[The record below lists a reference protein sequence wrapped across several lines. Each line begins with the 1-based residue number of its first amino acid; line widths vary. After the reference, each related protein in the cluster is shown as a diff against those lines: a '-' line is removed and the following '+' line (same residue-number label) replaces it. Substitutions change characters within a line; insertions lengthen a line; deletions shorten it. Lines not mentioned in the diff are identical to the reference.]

1 MGTQPA
7 NLKGTVMMSS
17 RHAAQTQNNSAQPVA
32 LLRRSPVSGS
42 TFQLK
47 PIACAV
53 GLILLSAGAQ
63 ATEPRPFSGGWFN
76 AKNVGQAGTAQAA
89 RPGMNLP
96 GTPPPLAQQQQAN
109 PQLQRSIAN
118 LGKTAA
124 AIAAQQAAQ
133 TASRQAA
140 LAAGSPIPDGL
151 ADGGLKV
158 DRHPLS
164 QGWINAEAPT
174 QQTANGHT
182 TVGINQ
188 TKDKAILNW
197 ETFNVGKNTTVAFQ
211 QQKEWAVL
219 NRVNDPNAR
228 PSQIQGQIKGDG
240 TVMVINRNGVI
251 FSGSSQ
257 VNVRNLVAAAANI
270 SDVQFNQNGIYS
282 AQSGGELSPSFSAA
296 LGKVEVAAGAQIITR
311 QPASVTEGGGY
322 VLLLGGEVHN
332 AGNISTASGQTA
344 LAAGD
349 SFIIR
354 KGVGSNGNRNAS
366 TRGNEIAP
374 RFVAESAA
382 GSVSNSGIITATT
395 GDITLAGHQVRQEGV
410 LLATSSTNGRGTL
423 HLLNSA
429 TDTTG
434 SITLAP
440 HSVSAVLVD
449 ADSATVLDAQRDAL
463 IANKT
468 EENRNAQTN
477 DDPLTAPGQIFDNLS
492 TLGDR
497 RDLSRVEIVSGGS
510 VDFQESS
517 LTQATGGQVAVSV
530 DKRAQV
536 ATNADIDVSGAV
548 GVRVAMESN
557 NLSINVQGNEQ
568 RDAPVNRDDRS
579 LNNSDLWIDRRSL
592 IYVAPGVGGYDSA
605 RWYTAGGLLEVGG
618 YLGTSGHSYGEWAA
632 QGGTVQF
639 SGGEVVTQQGA
650 RINLSGGTLDVQSG
664 TINLSWLRGAD
675 GRLYEVSK
683 APGDLLY
690 TGVYKGFEE
699 QHARWGENTTRYF
712 YNPLIA
718 PRQRLENG
726 YTTGRDAGRL
736 VISTGSAILEGDIN
750 AGVYQGP
757 HQYQA
762 HADLPDSYKQS
773 QSAVARAGQLII
785 GRYDP
790 VFDQTR
796 GELYYNL
803 GVMQN
808 QVVFDN
814 PVPDFAATLGLT
826 DALPED
832 RQAVLILD
840 AVRLNGFGLGG
851 ITVAAKSIAVEA
863 ALAVTPGGSIGLYGG
878 QVAINADLTARSG
891 VITVGNTLRTLTTS
905 TPQVPKQQRSDAI
918 IASLA
923 GDPAE
928 SGIRVA
934 DGVTLDARGLW
945 SNLLTEPGSEA
956 GLGYVDG
963 GRVTL
968 SLSGNSNLVLGQG
981 SLIDVSSGA
990 AVQANRKVAGGKGGD
1005 VTLLTNNSL
1014 LLNGKYSPSG
1024 SLGTLTLGGE
1034 LRGYGVS
1041 GAGTLKILS
1050 GGEVVIDNRP
1060 GQQTGFLAAGEAAPG
1075 ALRLLDDLTLVSGQR
1090 APFDMSYQSS
1100 RQHLN
1105 AGETIL
1111 AGDTV
1116 IASAAQPLKV
1126 EGGDPNDMA
1135 TWLEVPQWTTF
1146 VVANG
1151 QWLSG
1156 GSKVPPGSL
1165 ITAIYS
1171 PQYLVGMTV
1180 SSQYFPNGLPLQQ
1193 KIIAVKAQDVLP
1205 EPGTVAKGSW
1215 IPAGT
1220 VLDATVAVQT
1230 PLRLDPTRFQTGF
1243 AHYDVTGLDGL
1254 TVAAGTQL
1262 DVTRPVWL
1270 PAEDAWQLP
1279 GGLAPQAMNTWL
1291 APLYLE
1297 DPLAAKLTQ
1306 RAGAS
1311 LTLRAG
1317 DTLAS
1322 MNNALRPDLAA
1333 RVETGATITVD
1344 PGQSIE
1350 IGSLNQLTVDG
1361 TLNAWSGS
1369 ISLNQYKPSL
1379 QPGGAGTAS
1388 GRSIWVGDNARLDV
1402 AARAATAVDVWG
1414 RHYGWVP
1421 NGGSIRI
1428 GGHLNPETG
1437 AGEAVTGNAPE
1448 AFVIIRPG
1456 AVLDASGTQAVLSI
1470 TQPVSVAAGAA
1481 SLPLG
1486 ALRLQPGAVHPD
1498 WSDTL
1503 VASNGGSIDLVSYH
1517 GIYADGDVR
1526 AHAGG
1531 KGAAGGTLSIAL
1543 EAPEYGTYNESWDGT
1558 VYPNPNV
1565 DNRVLAPREMVVAQT
1580 LGASL
1585 LDAGLTPGELT
1596 DELHYGAAR
1605 LGVDRIQSGGFDN
1618 LALLS
1623 NGVLSFD
1630 GDVSLA
1636 LPQSLQLYAGS
1647 LALAE
1652 TSEADIRVDLS
1663 APYVRLAGPTNL
1675 TAQTDYFRHFT
1686 VMGGSSQR
1694 ETQAQL
1700 RIAGDLI
1707 DVRDSVTLG
1716 ARGDLKGIK
1725 DAPGY
1730 VVHYDWRGFDEAEL
1744 LSSGDIRFLK
1754 SVGLKTANNTKTI
1767 TELLT
1772 PGNLTLTAAQL
1783 YPTTHAEASVLAG
1796 YIFEQG
1802 QYSRSNRY
1810 DPTRTLT
1817 IGRSGGQTDPA
1828 LPYSVFGQLT
1838 LGAATVN
1845 QGGVVRAPLG
1855 RLLVGTFSEQFGY
1868 WGGSGITERVNLLP
1882 GSVTSV
1888 SAAGLMMPYGG
1899 TVDNVRYT
1907 YDGTDVAFVGVGSTV
1922 GNTRPAGAGLVLGG
1936 QSIDVDEG
1944 ALLDLAG
1951 GGELTGAGFVSG
1963 RGGST
1968 DARYTP
1974 LIQVGER
1981 GGFTLPGLTTN
1992 PVYALVPGIQ
2002 PGYAPVAPEG
2012 GAADPQVGRQIT
2024 IGADV
2029 PGLSAGT
2036 YTLMPST
2043 YALLP
2048 GAFRVEINGLAGH
2061 GANNGARELRNGS
2074 YAVSASLATANTS
2087 LRDALPSEVILTPA
2101 ALLRRYSQYNE
2112 TGYADFALADA
2123 ARAGV
2128 PRPEL
2133 PVDGKTFILSYPT
2146 QKNAEPAF
2154 AFRGAGRFTAAEG
2167 GFGGTF
2173 TLTGASRIELLAA
2186 GAPPAED
2193 YLSFYTDDI
2202 NALGAARVMLGG
2214 GYVLNYLDNAGSH
2227 STASYADINR
2237 TSTNEI
2243 VLRSHA
2249 TLSAP
2254 EVFLISN
2261 NQIVVESG
2269 AVINT
2274 LDKGKG
2280 SFDATDGIVY
2290 SPNDSNVLAVSN
2302 GKVQILAPQSAN
2314 PQGNIQI
2321 GACAQAPCNAPAGL
2335 YSAGSIVVAA
2345 QQRFDL
2351 AEDTLLGTRRL
2362 VLGMPDINV
2371 GSAPALA
2378 EATASGVLPT
2388 GLMLSTDLMSRLV
2401 SGDTVTGAPALEELE
2416 LTAGHA
2422 FNFYGTAGLS
2432 TLDPVT
2438 GLSLI
2443 ERLILTTPAIYGY
2456 GAAGDVARI
2465 DTGTLLW
2472 AGATGEPGAVVNGGA
2487 GSGSGA
2493 LQINADRIEFGFGPQ
2508 TQPDSQGDYGRLVLG
2523 FSDVTLNAADRIT
2536 ANHKGSLAVY
2546 QQQGAYVAGE
2556 GYRYSG
2562 GNLHLMTPLITGEAG
2577 SVNRLTAGGAI
2588 SAARPGENVPVSGS
2602 GVLGAELSLS
2612 ADRIALDTAIA
2623 LPSGKL
2629 TLTATHDIA
2638 LQDGAHLDMAGRA
2651 VPFNDLTEYSWGG
2664 EVTLHSERGNIVQ
2677 AAGGLIDLSAQ
2688 YNRGGLLQATALGAG
2703 AGVIDLRGQ
2712 ILGGASGEYDAGGTY
2727 MPYDNAGVALRAQSL
2742 DDFAALNQRLNDG
2755 GVFGARR
2762 FQIKQG
2768 NLTVSDEVKAHTVD
2782 ISLDGGSLTVA
2793 GTVDASGAQVG
2804 SIRLAARDGLTLASG
2819 ALLDAHGTRLRVDS
2833 YGQIIDSPNRATA
2846 ELNAGQ
2852 GRLVLQDGAVIDL
2865 RHGTDAAPGNG
2876 PGQNDGQSRG
2886 TLDLSVQRLGGAR
2899 GNDIAIDA
2907 GGNLDIRGARVIAV
2921 NGLQRYD
2928 DATDGTDPAVGGR
2941 PYQVIDQAYLEAK
2954 HADSQAFI
2962 DNLLA
2967 NDGGLRTRLAGLR
2980 RYQDAF
2986 HLRPGV
2992 EIVSK
2997 AADGDLVVQ
3006 GDLDLSG
3013 YRYAGVNPHA
3023 LQTAV
3028 YGSGEVGSL
3037 TIRAGGDLNVYGS
3050 INDGFAPPPETPDD
3064 NGWVLTAGDSP
3075 FSGQLVVPR
3084 GGVTLATGTQFR
3096 PGVTLNYDV
3105 SLQGGQIGK
3114 GVRLPVAVT
3123 LDQGVT
3129 LAAGSVLAGDVFD
3142 AANTLLYR
3150 AGTLLPQDITLPSGT
3165 RLGAGTL
3172 VQQNIQIQ
3180 ALVWPKGMPLPN
3192 NGFSK
3197 NDGVLWKLAA
3207 DVALPMGALI
3217 PTDTTVVL
3225 PEGAFSVQLRAPAG
3239 QRQGANW
3246 ALAPMLASGSQSWS
3260 LRLVGGADT
3269 FAADSRATSS
3279 SANAGDVRL
3288 SDTHYTTREWRR
3300 IEGQSDG
3307 LYVFAEDAPGWG
3319 MAGQPVD
3326 WMLPFCGVLFACLEI
3341 EAPNPGH
3348 EVVSPVATAPALS
3361 VLRTG
3366 TGDLDL
3372 AAAGDFRYDSPYGIY
3387 TAGTPAPSLNVGGA
3401 DPYLQRRGH
3410 TLGESGGSVLGDRYS
3425 QYESLV
3431 DSASQYQAWY
3441 PEQGGNL
3448 SLHAGGN
3455 VTGDNWGALE
3465 TPMDPTSYQS
3475 APGSSASSDVGN
3487 WLWRQ
3492 GGGSVVGELPAAW
3505 WINFGSYAVQ
3515 ASYSRWLSINNAVAY
3530 QSGFVGIGTLGGG
3543 NLSVDVAGD
3552 LGTRDVLATRSS
3564 QNYGQGGVR
3573 SQGLVL
3579 AVGATGRV
3587 GADGQLTLTGGG
3599 DLAVRVSGYTN
3610 PDPDA
3615 RTIKNGYARLDAPDL
3630 NGVLVNLRGNARFD
3644 AGAIGGV
3651 APLFRQETNEI
3662 GGLHPYDPRAF
3673 EPFRAGSAY
3682 ATGGLVLMPGDATFS
3697 LNTRG
3702 DLVLAAAGDPGRVQQ
3717 VNNVPFTYNGSVY
3730 EGGLSWF
3737 SLWTD
3742 HTAIDLF
3749 SAGGNLT
3756 PITATADINGAKVS
3770 NYLPNDGR
3778 YLYPSI
3784 LRAVAAGGSL
3794 YYGNVTS
3801 QTDLPY
3807 SLLLAPSTSGQG
3819 QLALLAHDSLYA
3831 GGMTVSQSGAQSTAL
3846 ATPFNPGFIG
3856 LSGSGTH
3863 LEPVARNDGGTG
3875 IAAYIQGG
3883 GNVRYPL
3890 FAFGAD
3896 SAADGQVASISA
3908 RFYALD
3914 GDIVGL
3920 RTGSILQFSEGP
3932 HSGQS
3937 WYEGGPVRI
3946 MAGRDIVN
3954 AGMPLGMAMNG
3965 PKEMSNIIPTASP
3978 VSMSGNLIVHGNAN
3992 DISLISAGRDIL
4004 YGNFTIAGPGLLE
4017 VTAGRNLLQED
4028 SAAINSIGPI
4038 GSANNQDGSRAGGAG
4053 ITLSAG
4059 VGAAGADYAGFAR
4072 RYLEPNNQ
4080 AESGV
4085 PLAEQNGKVA
4095 KTYQRELVNW
4105 LDQRFG
4111 FNGTLEEAQAYFIA
4125 LPAEQQRVFV
4135 RQVYFAELK
4144 AAGREYTETN
4154 GPRSG
4159 SYLRGREAIAQLFP
4173 AGRDYQGEVLIYGD
4187 AGIQTQF
4194 GGDIQVLTP
4203 GGGQTYGQEGEAPAT
4218 KRGTPGVITLGSGNI
4233 QMYAL
4238 DSILLGQSR
4247 IMTTFGG
4254 GIQAWSAEG
4263 DINAGRGSKTTL
4275 VYTPPKRE
4283 YDNWGN
4289 VTLSPQVPSSGAGIA
4304 TLNPIPEV
4312 PPGDIDLTAPL
4323 GTIDAGEAGIR
4334 VSGNVNIAALHV
4346 ANAANIQ
4353 VQGQAAGIPMTTAV
4367 NVGALTSASQAAG
4380 SAVQAAE
4387 QVSRQAQRNQPST
4400 ISVEILGYGNE
4411 RLEAGGGG
4419 TSASVS
4425 YDYGSQVQVLGA
4437 GPLSQDS
4444 RQQLTPE
4451 EQRKLSM

>member
-1 MGTQPA
+1 MQARAADRRP
-7 NLKGTVMMSS
+7 NPSS
-17 RHAAQTQNNSAQPVA
+17 A
-32 LLRRSPVSGS
+32 VSGKILS
-42 TFQLK
+42 GDVLHAGFVVK
-47 PIACAV
+47 PLAYAV
-53 GLILLSAGAQ
+53 GLMLLSAGAQ
-63 ATEPRPFSGGWFN
+63 AAEPRPFSGGWFN
-76 AKNVGQAGTAQAA
+76 AKNVGQAGAAQGA

-109 PQLQRSIAN
+109 QQLQRSLAN
-118 LGKTAA
+118 LGKTAS

-133 TASRQAA
+133 AAARQAA
-140 LAAGSPIPDGL
+140 LAGGGALPDGL
-151 ADGGLKV
+151 AEGGLKV
-158 DRHPLS
+158 DRNPAT
-164 QGWINAEAPT
+164 QGWINADAPT
-174 QQTANGHT
+174 QQTANGQT
-182 TVGINQ
+182 TVGIRQ
-188 TKDKAILNW
+188 TGDKAILNW
-197 ETFNVGKNTTVAFQ
+197 ETFNVGKNTTVEFK
-211 QQKEWAVL
+211 QQKDWAVL
-219 NRVNDPNAR
+219 NRVNDPQAR
-228 PSQIQGQIKGDG
+228 PSQIQGRLQGDG
-240 TVMVINRNGVI
+240 TVMVVNRNGVV

-257 VNVRNLVAAAANI
+257 VNVRNLAAAAATI
-270 SDVQFNQNGIYS
+270 SDAQFNQNGIYS
-282 AQSGGELSPSFSAA
+282 SQLGGELHPSFTDAGGA
-296 LGKVEVAAGAQIITR
+296 VRVEAGAQLATHL
-311 QPASVTEGGGY
+311 PASVTEGGGY
-322 VLLLGGEVHN
+322 VLLLGSETHN
-332 AGNISTASGQTA
+332 AGSISTVNGQAA

-354 KGVGSNGNRNAS
+354 KGVGTSGNQNAS
-366 TRGNEIAP
+366 TRGNEISP
-374 RFVAESAA
+374 RFVAGSGA
-382 GSVSNSGIITATT
+382 GSVSNSGIMSATT
-395 GDITLAGHQVRQEGV
+395 GDVTLTGRQIRQEGV
-410 LLATSSTNGRGTL
+410 LLATSSVNGRGTL
-423 HLLNSA
+423 HLLSSV
-429 TDTTG
+429 TDAAG

-440 HSVSAVLVD
+440 QSVSAVLVD
-449 ADSATVLDAQRDAL
+449 DAPGSAMDAQRDAL
-463 IANKT
+463 IANRT
-468 EENRNAQTN
+468 GENRNVQNN

-497 RDLSRVEIVSGGS
+497 RDLSRVEIVSGGT
-510 VDFQESS
+510 VEFLANS
-517 LTQATGGQVAVSV
+517 LTQATGGQVAVSAG
-530 DKRAQV
+530 KRALV
-536 ATNADIDVSGAV
+536 AADADIDVSGAV

-557 NLSINVQGNEQ
+557 NLNINVQGNEQ
-568 RDAPVNRDDRS
+568 RDAPVNRDDKS

-592 IYVAPGVGGYDSA
+592 IYVAPGVGGYENA

-639 SGGEVVTQQGA
+639 GGGDVVTRQGS

-664 TINLSWLRGAD
+664 MINLSWLRGAD

-690 TGVYKGFEE
+690 TGLYQGFEE

-718 PRQRLENG
+718 PRQRLESG

-736 VISTGSAILEGDIN
+736 VVSTNAAVLEGEIE

-757 HQYQA
+757 QQHQVR
-762 HADLPDSYKQS
+762 ADLADGYRQS
-773 QSAVARAGQLII
+773 QQAVARSGQLTV

-790 VFDQTR
+790 VFDAQA
-796 GELYYNL
+796 GEIYYNL
-803 GVMQN
+803 GVMQDK
-808 QVVFDN
+808 VVFDN
-814 PVPDFAATLGLT
+814 QTPDIANALALT
-826 DALPED
+826 DALPAERLAAFYLNAD
-832 RQAVLILD
+832 
-840 AVRLNGFGLGG
+840 RLNGFGLGG
-851 ITVAAKSIAVEA
+851 ITVAAKDIAVEA
-863 ALAVTPGGSIGLYGG
+863 ALTVAPGGSIGLYGG
-878 QVAINADLTARSG
+878 QVAIDADLTARSG
-891 VITVGNTLRTLTTS
+891 AITVGNTLRTLTAA
-905 TPQVPKQQRSDAI
+905 TPQLPTQRRNDAV
-918 IASLA
+918 IAALE
-923 GDPAE
+923 PAAAA
-928 SGIRVA
+928 GIRVA
-934 DGVTLDARGLW
+934 EGVTLDARGLW
-945 SNLLTEPGSEA
+945 SNLYTEPGSEA
-956 GLGYVDG
+956 VLGYVDG

-968 SLSGNSNLVLGQG
+968 SLSGDNDLVLGQG

-990 AVQANRKVAGGKGGD
+990 AVLANRQLKGGKGGD
-1005 VTLLTNNSL
+1005 VTLLTNNPL
-1014 LLNGKYSPSG
+1014 LLAGNNSPN
-1024 SLGTLTLGGE
+1024 GTLGQLALGAE

-1050 GGEVVIDNRP
+1050 GGEVIIDP
-1060 GQQTGFLAAGEAAPG
+1060 QAPQQQGGFLPAGDAAPG
-1075 ALRLLDDLTLVSGQR
+1075 ALRLREDLSLVAGQP
-1090 APFDMSYQSS
+1090 APFDISYQSS
-1100 RQHLN
+1100 RRRIN
-1105 AGETIL
+1105 PGETIQ
-1111 AGDTV
+1111 ADDTLLV
-1116 IASAAQPLKV
+1116 SSTQPLKV
-1126 EGGDPNDMA
+1126 EGGDPNDA
-1135 TWLEVPQWTTF
+1135 STWLTVPGWATF
-1146 VVANG
+1146 VVNG
-1151 QWLSG
+1151 QYLSG
-1156 GSKVPPGSL
+1156 GSRVPPGSL

-1180 SSQYFPNGLPLQQ
+1180 SSQYFPHGLPLLP
-1193 KIIAVKAQDVLP
+1193 KTITVKAHETLP
-1205 EPGTVAKGSW
+1205 EAGVLTKGSW
-1215 IPAGT
+1215 LPAGT
-1220 VLDATVAVQT
+1220 VLDAAVAVQS
-1230 PLRLDPTRFQTGF
+1230 PLWLDPTRFQAGF

-1254 TVAAGTQL
+1254 TVVANTQL
-1262 DVTRPVWL
+1262 DVLRPVWL
-1270 PAEDAWQLP
+1270 PADDAWQLP
-1279 GGLAPQAMNTWL
+1279 GGLAPQQAMQTWL

-1297 DPLAAKLTQ
+1297 NPVTAKLTQ
-1306 RAGAS
+1306 RAGAD

-1322 MNNALRPDLAA
+1322 MSNGQRPDLAA
-1333 RVETGATITVD
+1333 RVEIGATINVD

-1369 ISLNQYKPSL
+1369 ISLNQYRSAL
-1379 QPGGAGTAS
+1379 QPGQLGKES
-1388 GRSIWVGDNARLDV
+1388 GRSIWIGDSARLDV
-1402 AARAATAVDVWG
+1402 AARAATATDVYG

-1428 GGHLNPETG
+1428 GGHLNPATG
-1437 AGEAVTGNAPE
+1437 VGEAVTGNAAE

-1456 AVLDASGTQAVLSI
+1456 AVLDASGAQALLSV
-1470 TQPVSVAAGAA
+1470 TQPVPAALQRAD
-1481 SLPLG
+1481 LPLG
-1486 ALRLQPGAVHPD
+1486 ALRLQPDTARPN
-1498 WSDTL
+1498 WSDTP

-1517 GIYADGDVR
+1517 GIYADGTLLAR
-1526 AHAGG
+1526 AGG
-1531 KGAAGGTLSIAL
+1531 AGAAGGTLSMAL
-1543 EAPEYGTYNESWDGT
+1543 EAPEYGPYNESWDGT
-1558 VYPNPNV
+1558 VYPNLNV
-1565 DNRVLAPREMVVAQT
+1565 DNRVLAPREMVLAQT

-1585 LDAGLTPGELT
+1585 LDADLRPGELT
-1596 DELHYGAAR
+1596 DQLHYGAAR
-1605 LGVDRIQSGGFDN
+1605 VGVDRVQAGGFGN

-1630 GDVSLA
+1630 GDVVLA

-1652 TSEADIRVDLS
+1652 TSAVDTRVNLA

-1675 TAQTDYFRHFT
+1675 AAQTAYYRHFT

-1694 ETQAQL
+1694 ESQAQL

-1707 DVRDSVTLG
+1707 DVRDSVTIG

-1725 DAPGY
+1725 DAPGN
-1730 VVHYDWRGFDEAEL
+1730 VLLYDWRGFDETEL
-1744 LSSGDIRFLK
+1744 ISRGDIRFLK
-1754 SVGLKTANNTKTI
+1754 SVSLLTANNTKTI
-1767 TELLT
+1767 TELMT

-1783 YPTTHAEASVLAG
+1783 YPATQADARVLAG

-1817 IGRSGGQTDPA
+1817 IGRSGDVTPA
-1828 LPYSVFGQLT
+1828 QPYSAFGQLT

-1855 RLLVGTFSEQFGY
+1855 RLLVGTFSEQYGY
-1868 WGGSGITERVNLLP
+1868 WGGSGITDRVNVLP

-1907 YDGTDVAFVGVGSTV
+1907 YDGTDVAFVGVGSIV
-1922 GNTRPAGAGLVLGG
+1922 GNIQPAGAGLVLGG
-1936 QSIDVDEG
+1936 QSINVDEG
-1944 ALLDLAG
+1944 ALLDLSG

-1968 DARYTP
+1968 DARYAP
-1974 LIQVGER
+1974 LIQVGAH
-1981 GGFTLPGLTTN
+1981 GGFTLPGLSTN

-2002 PGYAPVAPEG
+2002 SGYAPVAPEG

-2024 IGADV
+2024 IGDGV
-2029 PGLSAGT
+2029 PGLPAGT

-2048 GAFRVEINGLAGH
+2048 GAFRVEINGLAGQ
-2061 GANNGARELRNGS
+2061 GAINGARELRNGS
-2074 YAVSASLATANTS
+2074 YAVSASLATANTAQ
-2087 LRDALPSEVILTPA
+2087 RDTLPSEVILTPA

-2133 PVDGKTFILSYPT
+2133 PVDGKTFILSYPM

-2154 AFRGAGRFTAAEG
+2154 SFQGTGRFAAAEG

-2173 TLTGASRIELLAA
+2173 ILTGAARIELLAA
-2186 GAPPAED
+2186 GAVPAAD

-2243 VLRSHA
+2243 VLRSNA

-2274 LDKGKG
+2274 LGKGKG
-2280 SFDATDGIVY
+2280 SFDAADGIVY

-2302 GKVQILAPQSAN
+2302 GKIQILAPQSAN

-2345 QQRFDL
+2345 QDRFDL

-2378 EATASGVLPT
+2378 EATARGVLPA
-2388 GLMLSTDLMSRLV
+2388 GLMLSTDLMNRLV
-2401 SGDTVTGAPALEELE
+2401 SGDTATGAPALEELE
-2416 LTAGHA
+2416 LAAGHA

-2432 TLDPVT
+2432 TLDSAT

-2487 GSGSGA
+2487 GTGSGA

-2556 GYRYSG
+2556 GYSYSG

-2588 SAARPGENVPVSGS
+2588 SAARPSETASVSGS
-2602 GVLGAELSLS
+2602 GALGAELSLS

-2623 LPSGKL
+2623 LSSGKL

-2664 EVTLHSERGNIVQ
+2664 EVTLHSERGNIAQ
-2677 AAGGLIDLSAQ
+2677 AVGSLIDLSAQ
-2688 YNRGGLLQATALGAG
+2688 YNRGGLLQATALNAG

-2712 ILGGASGEYDAGGTY
+2712 ILGSAGGEYDAGGTY
-2727 MPYDNAGVALRAQSL
+2727 VPYEAAGVALRAQRL
-2742 DDFAALNQRLNDG
+2742 DDFAALNLRLNDG

-2768 NLTVSDEVKAHTVD
+2768 NLTIGDEVKAHTVD

-2793 GTVDASGAQVG
+2793 GAIDAGGAQVG

-2833 YGQIIDSPNRATA
+2833 YGQIIDSPNRATV
-2846 ELNAGQ
+2846 ELNAGN
-2852 GRLVLQDGAVIDL
+2852 GRLVLQDGATIDL

-2886 TLDLSVQRLGGAR
+2886 TLELNAQRLGGAR

-2907 GGNLDIRGARVIAV
+2907 GGNLDIRGARSIAV
-2921 NGLQRYD
+2921 NGVQRYD
-2928 DATDGTDPAVGGR
+2928 DAAYGTDPAAGGR
-2941 PYQVIDQAYLEAK
+2941 PYQVIDQAYLDAK

-2980 RYQDAF
+2980 RYQEAF

-2997 AADGDLVVQ
+2997 AADGDLVVH

-3023 LQTAV
+3023 PRTAV
-3028 YGSGEVGSL
+3028 YGSGEVGML
-3037 TIRAGGDLNVYGS
+3037 TIRAGGGLNIYGS

-3075 FSGQLVVPR
+3075 FSGQVVVPQ
-3084 GGVTLATGTQFR
+3084 GGVTLASGTKFR

-3105 SLQGGQIGK
+3105 SLQGGQIAQ

-3123 LDQGVT
+3123 LDQSLT

-3150 AGTLLPQDITLPSGT
+3150 AGTLLPQAITLPSGT

-3172 VQQNIQIQ
+3172 VPQNIQIQ

-3192 NGFSK
+3192 NGFDK
-3197 NDGVLWKLAA
+3197 NANVLWTLAA

-3225 PEGAFSVQLRAPAG
+3225 PDGASSVQLRAPAG

-3269 FAADSRATSS
+3269 AAADSRATSI
-3279 SANAGDVRL
+3279 SANAGGVRL

-3326 WMLPFCGVLFACLEI
+3326 WMLPFCGVFFACLEV

-3387 TAGTPAPSLNVGGA
+3387 TAGTPAALLNTGGA
-3401 DPYLQRRGH
+3401 DPYRQRRGH
-3410 TLGESGGSVLGDRYS
+3410 SLGESGGSVLGDRYS

-3431 DSASQYQAWY
+3431 DGASQYQAWY

-3455 VTGDNWGALE
+3455 VTGDNWGLLE
-3465 TPMDPTSYQS
+3465 APVDPTSYQS
-3475 APGSSASSDVGN
+3475 NPSSSASSNVGN

-3492 GGGSVVGELPAAW
+3492 GGGSAVGDLPTAW

-3515 ASYSRWLSINNAVAY
+3515 TSYSSWNSINNAVAY

-3552 LGTRDVLATRSS
+3552 LGTREVLATRSN
-3564 QNYGQGGVR
+3564 QNYGNGGVR

-3579 AVGATGRV
+3579 AVGSTGRV

-3615 RTIKNGYARLDAPDL
+3615 RTIRNGYARLDAPDL

-3651 APLFRQETNEI
+3651 APLFKQEANVGI

-3717 VNNVPFTYNGSVY
+3717 TNNVPFTYNGSLY

-3737 SLWTD
+3737 SLWTE

-3756 PITATADINGAKVS
+3756 PITAAADVNSAKVS

-3794 YYGNVTS
+3794 YYGNVTA

-3807 SLLLAPSTSGQG
+3807 SLLLAPSASGQG
-3819 QLALLAHDSLYA
+3819 QLALLAHDSIYA
-3831 GGMTVSQSGAQSTAL
+3831 GGMTVSQSGAQPGAL

-3856 LSGSGTH
+3856 FSGSGNN
-3863 LEPVARNDGGTG
+3863 LNVVARNDGGAG
-3875 IAAYIQGG
+3875 IAAYIKGQI
-3883 GNVRYPL
+3883 NVRYPL
-3890 FAFGAD
+3890 FAFGPD
-3896 SAADGQVASISA
+3896 SAADGQVASIPA

-3920 RTGSILQFSEGP
+3920 RTGSILLFNEGP

-3954 AGMPLGMAMNG
+3954 AGTPLGMAIDG
-3965 PKEMSNIIPTASP
+3965 PKEMSNSIPIASP
-3978 VSMSGNLIVHGNAN
+3978 LSMSGNLIVHGSAN
-3992 DISLISAGRDIL
+3992 DISVVSAGRDIL
-4004 YGNFTIAGPGLLE
+4004 YGNFTVAGPGLLE
-4017 VTAGRNLLQED
+4017 VSAGRNLLQED
-4028 SAAINSIGPI
+4028 KAAFNSIGPL
-4038 GSANNQDGSRAGGAG
+4038 GSAASQDGRRAGGAG
-4053 ITLSAG
+4053 ITVS
-4059 VGAAGADYAGFAR
+4059 VGMGENGADYAGFIQ
-4072 RYLEPNNQ
+4072 RYLDPANQ
-4080 AESGV
+4080 AEANI
-4085 PLAEQNGKVA
+4085 PLADQSGKVV
-4095 KTYQRELVNW
+4095 KTYQDELAAW
-4105 LDQRFG
+4105 LAQRFG
-4111 FNGTLEEAQAYFIA
+4111 FAGTPEEASRYFAA

-4144 AAGREYTETN
+4144 AAGREYTDAA
-4154 GPRSG
+4154 GPRTG
-4159 SYLRGREAIAQLFP
+4159 SYLRGREAIAALFP
-4173 AGRDYQGEVLIYGD
+4173 EERAADRPSAYQGDVLIYGD
-4187 AGIQTQF
+4187 AGIQSQF

-4203 GGGQTYGQEGEAPAT
+4203 GGGQTYGQEGEAPAA
-4218 KRGTPGVITLGSGNI
+4218 KRGTPGVITLGAGNI

-4254 GIQAWSAEG
+4254 DIQAWSAQG
-4263 DINAGRGSKTTL
+4263 DINAGRGAKTTL

-4283 YDNWGN
+4283 YDAWGN
-4289 VTLSPQVPSSGAGIA
+4289 VTLSPQVPSTGAGIA

-4323 GTIDAGEAGIR
+4323 GTVDAGEAGIR
-4334 VSGNVNIAALHV
+4334 VSGNVNIAALQV
-4346 ANAANIQ
+4346 VNAANIQ
-4353 VQGQAAGIPMTTAV
+4353 VQGQASGIPMTAAV

-4400 ISVEILGYGNE
+4400 ISVEILGYGGE
-4411 RLEAGGGG
+4411 RLEAGGNG
-4419 TSASVS
+4419 TPLTRQG
-4425 YDYGSQVQVLGA
+4425 YDPAGAVQVVGA
-4437 GPLSQDS
+4437 GKLTAEELAQLSERERNSLLSQ
-4444 RQQLTPE
+4444 
-4451 EQRKLSM
+4451 